1 MTLIVFLLFIT
12 YLVYTLCTFGV
23 PTSLSD
29 TYYLFN
35 EKKKDLG
42 ILFTLL
48 MWLMAFT
55 LIISMIEITNDNI
68 EFLPFL
74 CVTGIGFVG
83 AAPLFKSSYQVKIHF
98 TGAILSAVTAIIW
111 LFIQFPDYYSILLA
125 NTFLALG
132 LIVVFRKSKCYLFFA
147 EMILFFTV
155 FEVVLLNL

>member
-1 MTLIVFLLFIT
+1 MTLIVFLLFIA
-12 YLVYTLCTFGV
+12 YLVYTLFTFGV

-35 EKKKDLG
+35 EKKKGLG

-48 MWLMAFT
+48 MWLMTFT
-55 LIISMIEITNDNI
+55 LVISMIEITNDNI

-74 CVTGIGFVG
+74 CIMGIGFVG
-83 AAPLFKSSYQVKIHF
+83 AAPLFKSNYQVKIHF
-98 TGAILSAVTAIIW
+98 TGAALSAITAIIW
-111 LFIQFPDYYSILLA
+111 LFVQFPDYYTVLLA
-125 NTFLALG
+125 NTLLALG
-132 LIVVFRKSKCYLFFA
+132 LIVVFKKSKCYLFFA